1 MVLQPVRTKRAIF
14 TPEDDLLKQYR
25 TERRINM
32 KAAIY
37 SRIMEDGQRDSL
49 QVFFDALEKQKIS
62 PVIFRDFFYQ
72 IQEQVRLPD
81 TTTVFASSDELN
93 HEIEFIISLGG
104 DGTLLD
110 TVALVRDKPISIMG
124 INFGRLGFLASIGKE
139 DILLAVQSIAKRTFV
154 VDKRTLIHLEA
165 DLPLFREVPYAL
177 NEFAIHKRDTASM
190 IKIHTYLNGEFLNT
204 YWADGLIVA
213 TPTGSTGYSL
223 SCGGPIV
230 FPESGSFVITPVAP
244 HNLNVRPIIV
254 PDDNVISFEVESRFD
269 DIICALDSRREI
281 VGKNV
286 SLAVRKESFPIS
298 LLRLS
303 ENNFLQTLH
312 TKLTWGLDK
321 RN

>member
-1 MVLQPVRTKRAIF
+1 
-14 TPEDDLLKQYR
+14 
-25 TERRINM
+25 M

-37 SRIMEDGQRDSL
+37 SRVMEVDQQQYVQL
-49 QVFFDALEKQKIS
+49 FFDELERQKIE
-62 PVIFRDFFYQ
+62 PVIFHQYYEQIRD
-72 IQEQVRLPD
+72 IINLPPSTATFSLSEHLTD
-81 TTTVFASSDELN
+81 
-93 HEIEFIISLGG
+93 EIEFIVSLGG

-110 TVALVRDKPISIMG
+110 TVALVRDKPVSIMG
-124 INFGRLGFLASIGKE
+124 INFGRLGFLASIGRE
-139 DILLAVQSIAKRTFV
+139 EVTTAVKALTKRTYII
-154 VDKRTLIHLEA
+154 DKRTMIHVDA
-165 DLPLFREVPYAL
+165 DLPLFGNVPYGL
-177 NEFAIHKRDTASM
+177 NEFSLHKRDTASM

-223 SCGGPIV
+223 SCNGPIV

-254 PDDNVISFEVESRFD
+254 PDDNIISFEIESRSEN
-269 DIICALDSRREI
+269 IICALDSRREI

-286 SLAVRKESFPIS
+286 SLAVKKEDFMIN

-312 TKLTWGLDK
+312 NKLTWGLDK